1 MKFLRGVLRAPLP
14 PQVASCCCVV
24 NVDGVYVV
32 NEKFA
37 VQVLC
42 YKEICVP
49 FVCSWCQFI
58 FELLLIFTIAS
69 LQNSKKQRGLKVSN
83 ARPIYITRFSIS
95 SFSPSMFVKHVL
107 LCCFYYPLSVLP
119 NSPFLRSLC
128 NSSLK
133 ARSTHFSLMLHFH
146 TPWKH

>member
-14 PQVASCCCVV
+14 PQVVV
-24 NVDGVYVV
+24 
-32 NEKFA
+32 
-37 VQVLC
+37 VLLMSMVFMLLTRNLLC
-42 YKEICVP
+42 RFFVTKRHVP

-58 FELLLIFTIAS
+58 FELLLIFIIAS
-69 LQNSKKQRGLKVSN
+69 LQNYKKQRGLKVSN
-83 ARPIYITRFSIS
+83 ARLIYITRFLIS

-119 NSPFLRSLC
+119 SSPFLRSLC